1 MKNYLIILFLL
12 FWIFNTTGYAQ
23 SDIQFGTDTTF
34 EAGTWNIE
42 HFPKNGQT
50 TIDYVIQFVEEM
62 DIDMLG
68 LQEIESESSFNEVL
82 TGLPGWDGFWQY
94 YDYTGMAYIYNTD
107 VVELLDH
114 YQILTQYERELP
126 RAPLVAEIRVG
137 NDEYIVINNHYKC
150 CGDGTLDESDLWDE
164 EKRRYD
170 ASVLIKDYIDTH
182 YDTDRVILLGD
193 LNDNLL
199 DAEDDNVFQPFFED
213 TENYLFADLSIAESS
228 ASNWSYPSWPSHLDH
243 ILVTNE
249 IFSTFENG
257 VPDVATIKLDD
268 ALSGGWNAYD
278 EDISDHR
285 PVALRMS
292 VSGGVNINSMST
304 ETNIEIYP
312 NPSKHETNIHLPENF
327 EASSLTLHN
336 SNGEIVNVLE
346 INDKKLFTL
355 NTEQMAPGIYYIF
368 VPGMQPT
375 VKKLVVVE

>member
-1 MKNYLIILFLL
+1 MRNYLLFLTIALYL
-12 FWIFNTTGYAQ
+12 FNNQGFAQ
-23 SDIQFGTDTTF
+23 SEVQFGTDTTF
-34 EAGTWNIE
+34 DAATWNIE

-82 TGLPGWDGFWQY
+82 AGLPGWDGFWQY

-114 YQILTQYERELP
+114 YQILTQYDRELP

-199 DAEDDNVFQPFFED
+199 DAEDDNVFQPFFDD

-249 IFSTFENG
+249 IFSTFENNT
-257 VPDVATIKLDD
+257 PDVATIKLDD

-292 VSGGVNINSMST
+292 VSGGVKVNNININNSV
-304 ETNIEIYP
+304 EVFP
-312 NPSKHETNIHLPENF
+312 NPCKHENKIQLPKDYQG
-327 EASSLTLHN
+327 S
-336 SNGEIVNVLE
+336 
-346 INDKKLFTL
+346 
-355 NTEQMAPGIYYIF
+355 YI
-368 VPGMQPT
+368 T
-375 VKKLVVVE
+375 